1 MHIVFADK
9 SQRDREL
16 GARFLSSVNFE
27 VEMIP
32 DGQRCRVALERK
44 LPDVIILDEGLPGT
58 TPLAMVQ
65 WIRSIP
71 SPTRPYI
78 ILSTNSSILSKSLSS
93 ALFAG
98 ADDFIR
104 KPFSCEE
111 IVFRVEAI
119 KRITDWAPQFL
130 ANAKKVHDWSE
141 QSTLATLN
149 AWKDMHIGISKDLA
163 DMLGTTFT
171 YQETDHPLARALS
184 AAQIPLVMIDDH
196 AQVDLAVGMDAR
208 SLQNIAVNIFGD
220 RDTPQEALEDML
232 RELANTLGGALKRA
246 AEDDNVNMTT
256 GLPTNLDPSSFGS
269 AQASAKRHFSLIS
282 TDQSIQVA
290 IEVELRKT
298 GQQQVKIGELREG
311 MVLTR
316 DLFNAN
322 GTLLVRSGAR
332 LTSSNISRIH
342 QLVSTHL
349 VVAIAA

>member
-32 DGQRCRVALERK
+32 DGPRCRASLERT

-65 WIRSIP
+65 WIRSMP
-71 SPTRPYI
+71 CKTRPYI
-78 ILSTNSSILSKSLSS
+78 ILTTNSSILSKALTS

-111 IVFRVEAI
+111 LVFRVEAI
-119 KRITDWAPQFL
+119 KRIIDWAPQFL
-130 ANAKKVHDWSE
+130 DNAKKVHDWTGE
-141 QSTLATLN
+141 TPLATLS
-149 AWKDMHIGISKDLA
+149 AWKDMHVGIAKDLS
-163 DMLGTTFT
+163 DMLGSNFSFL
-171 YQETDHPLARALS
+171 EAEHPLAKSLS
-184 AAQIPLVMIDDH
+184 AAQIPLVMIDDN

-246 AEDDNVNMTT
+246 VEAESLNMTT
-256 GLPTNLDPSSFGS
+256 GLPVNIDPSSFGS
-269 AQASAKRHFSLIS
+269 AKPAAYRHFGLVSADASIS
-282 TDQSIQVA
+282 VA
-290 IEVELRKT
+290 IEVELRNT

-349 VVAIAA
+349 VVAVAA